1 MDEILRLKDLSFRYE
16 EEKEWAL
23 KEVSLSISSG
33 EKIAVL
39 GNNGAGKSTFFRCC
53 NGILRPK
60 EGSLY
65 LKGEKISWKKKEI
78 LNLRQSVGLIFQEA
92 DHQLIAGTV
101 AEEVSFGP
109 MNLKLSEQEV
119 RNRVEKALAAM
130 ELLKYQGK
138 APHELSGGEKK
149 RVSIAD
155 ILAMEPELMLLDEP
169 ASSLD
174 PVNQSLLEANL
185 EKLHQKGIALV
196 VATHDVDFA
205 WRWAKR
211 ILIFHQGRLV
221 ADGRGEEIFADEALI
236 EKSGLKKPLLYE
248 VGKIYGISPLP
259 KTLKELLP
267 DGEGIS
273 SGSAEI
279 LPDPLDGR

>member
-130 ELLKYQGK
+130 DLLKYQEK

-155 ILAMEPELMLLDEP
+155 ILAMRARVILFDEP
-169 ASSLD
+169 TASLD
-174 PVNQSLLEANL
+174 PAHTALLEQTL
-185 EKLHQKGIALV
+185 EKLHQDGLCLLV
-196 VATHDVDFA
+196 STHDVNFA
-205 WRWAKR
+205 WRWADRAVVLSKGH
-211 ILIFHQGRLV
+211 ILRDGPICEVF
-221 ADGRGEEIFADEALI
+221 ADGALLREAGLHKPELFAAA
-236 EKSGLKKPLLYE
+236 
-248 VGKIYGISPLP
+248 
-259 KTLKELLP
+259 ELLFP
-267 DGEGIS
+267 GMPCAGYPRTIDAFQAMLQEN
-273 SGSAEI
+273 
-279 LPDPLDGR
+279 LP

>member
-1 MDEILRLKDLSFRYE
+1 MLQRNLKTKGRQS
-16 EEKEWAL
+16 
-23 KEVSLSISSG
+23 VS
-33 EKIAVL
+33 E
-39 GNNGAGKSTFFRCC
+39 R
-53 NGILRPK
+53 
-60 EGSLY
+60 
-65 LKGEKISWKKKEI
+65 EKISWKKKEI

-130 ELLKYQGK
+130 DLLKYQEK

-236 EKSGLKKPLLYE
+236 EKAALRSRFSTRWERSMEFRRCQRLLKNCFQMA
-248 VGKIYGISPLP
+248 
-259 KTLKELLP
+259 KEYLP
-267 DGEGIS
+267 DLRKF
-273 SGSAEI
+273 
-279 LPDPLDGR
+279 LPAPSDGR

>member
-130 ELLKYQGK
+130 ELLKYQ
-138 APHELSGGEKK
+138 E
-149 RVSIAD
+149 
-155 ILAMEPELMLLDEP
+155 
-169 ASSLD
+169 
-174 PVNQSLLEANL
+174 
-185 EKLHQKGIALV
+185 
-196 VATHDVDFA
+196 
-205 WRWAKR
+205 
-211 ILIFHQGRLV
+211 
-221 ADGRGEEIFADEALI
+221 
-236 EKSGLKKPLLYE
+236 KPLMN
-248 VGKIYGISPLP
+248 SPAGR
-259 KTLKELLP
+259 K
-267 DGEGIS
+267 
-273 SGSAEI
+273 SGSA
-279 LPDPLDGR
+279 LPTSWRWSRN

>member
-60 EGSLY
+60 EGSLC

-119 RNRVEKALAAM
+119 RNRVEKPLR
-130 ELLKYQGK
+130 
-138 APHELSGGEKK
+138 PWSFLSIRKK
-149 RVSIAD
+149 PLMNSPAGRKSGSAIAD

-174 PVNQSLLEANL
+174 PLNQSLLEANL

-236 EKSGLKKPLLYE
+236 EKSGLKKPSSLR
-248 VGKIYGISPLP
+248 GG
-259 KTLKELLP
+259 KELWNFAFAK
-267 DGEGIS
+267 DS
-273 SGSAEI
+273 
-279 LPDPLDGR
+279 

>member
-130 ELLKYQGK
+130 DLLKYQEK

-174 PVNQSLLEANL
+174 PAESKPL
-185 EKLHQKGIALV
+185 
-196 VATHDVDFA
+196 
-205 WRWAKR
+205 
-211 ILIFHQGRLV
+211 
-221 ADGRGEEIFADEALI
+221 RGELGKASPEGNR
-236 EKSGLKKPLLYE
+236 SGGGHPRCGFCLA
-248 VGKIYGISPLP
+248 VGKTDPDLP
-259 KTLKELLP
+259 
-267 DGEGIS
+267 
-273 SGSAEI
+273 SGQACGRRQRRGNLCRRSADRKKR
-279 LPDPLDGR
+279 P

>member
-1 MDEILRLKDLSFRYE
+1 MDEILRLEDLSFRYG
-16 EEKEWAL
+16 EEKVWAL
-23 KEVSLSISSG
+23 KEVSLAVSHG

-53 NGILRPK
+53 NGILRPG

-65 LKGEKISWKKKEI
+65 LKGEKITWRKQEI
-78 LNLRQSVGLIFQEA
+78 LDLRQTVGLIFQEA

-101 AEEVSFGP
+101 EEEISFGP
-109 MNLKLSEQEV
+109 MNLKLPEEEV
-119 RNRVEKALAAM
+119 RSRVDASLEAM
-130 ELLKYQGK
+130 DLSEYRKR

-174 PVNQSLLEANL
+174 PVNQGLLEENL
-185 EKLHQKGIALV
+185 EKLHRKGIALV

-205 WRWAKR
+205 WRWAER
-211 ILIFHQGRLV
+211 ILIFHQGRLT
-221 ADGRGEEIFADEALI
+221 ADADAEDVFEDQGLLDRC
-236 EKSGLKKPLLYE
+236 GLKRPLLYE
-248 VGKIYGISPLP
+248 VGKRYGISPLP
-259 KTLKELLP
+259 RSLSELP
-267 DGEGIS
+267 GKG
-273 SGSAEI
+273 A
-279 LPDPLDGR
+279 

>member
-16 EEKEWAL
+16 EEKAWAL

-109 MNLKLSEQEV
+109 MNLGLPEEEV
-119 RNRVEKALAAM
+119 RRRVEMAL
-130 ELLKYQGK
+130 ESLGLTRYRSRGPQY
-138 APHELSGGEKK
+138 LSGGEKR
-149 RVSIAD
+149 RVAIAD
-155 ILAMEPELMLLDEP
+155 ILAMEPKLMLLDEP
-169 ASSLD
+169 SSNLD
-174 PVNQSLLEANL
+174 PAGRQLLEETL
-185 EKLHQKGIALV
+185 ETLHRKGMTLA

-205 WRWAKR
+205 WRWADR
-211 ILIFHQGRLV
+211 VLVFHGGRLERDDKPEAV
-221 ADGRGEEIFADEALI
+221 FADE
-236 EKSGLKKPLLYE
+236 
-248 VGKIYGISPLP
+248 
-259 KTLKELLP
+259 ELLSRCGLEQP
-267 DGEGIS
+267 
-273 SGSAEI
+273 I
-279 LPDPLDGR
+279 LWKVAKALKIPVPKSPEELADYQIGRKTE

>member
-1 MDEILRLKDLSFRYE
+1 
-16 EEKEWAL
+16 
-23 KEVSLSISSG
+23 
-33 EKIAVL
+33 
-39 GNNGAGKSTFFRCC
+39 
-53 NGILRPK
+53 
-60 EGSLY
+60 
-65 LKGEKISWKKKEI
+65 
-78 LNLRQSVGLIFQEA
+78 
-92 DHQLIAGTV
+92 
-101 AEEVSFGP
+101 
-109 MNLKLSEQEV
+109 
-119 RNRVEKALAAM
+119 
-130 ELLKYQGK
+130 
-138 APHELSGGEKK
+138 
-149 RVSIAD
+149 
-155 ILAMEPELMLLDEP
+155 MEPELMLLDEP

-174 PVNQSLLEANL
+174 PLNQSLLEANL

-205 WRWAKR
+205 WWWAKR

-279 LPDPLDGR
+279 LPAPSDGR

>member
-65 LKGEKISWKKKEI
+65 LKGKKISWKKKEI

-130 ELLKYQGK
+130 DLLKYQEK

-174 PVNQSLLEANL
+174 PLNQSLLEANL
-185 EKLHQKGIALV
+185 EKLNQKGIALV
-196 VATHDVDFA
+196 VATTM
-205 WRWAKR
+205 W
-211 ILIFHQGRLV
+211 
-221 ADGRGEEIFADEALI
+221 
-236 EKSGLKKPLLYE
+236 
-248 VGKIYGISPLP
+248 
-259 KTLKELLP
+259 
-267 DGEGIS
+267 
-273 SGSAEI
+273 I
-279 LPDPLDGR
+279 LPGGGQNGS